1 MEYPT
6 DKKCMLSVNYLN
18 VHMCLRR
25 MGGLNLHDYLIQ
37 YCIPDVSKFETGS
50 ESVTEISFS
59 LFWQIHIER
68 VLQECARLC
77 LKLDNFLLH
86 C

>member
-1 MEYPT
+1 ML
-6 DKKCMLSVNYLN
+6 KKDGRTESP
-18 VHMCLRR
+18 
-25 MGGLNLHDYLIQ
+25 GYLIQ

-50 ESVTEISFS
+50 ESVPEISFS
-59 LFWQIHIER
+59 LFWQIHTER